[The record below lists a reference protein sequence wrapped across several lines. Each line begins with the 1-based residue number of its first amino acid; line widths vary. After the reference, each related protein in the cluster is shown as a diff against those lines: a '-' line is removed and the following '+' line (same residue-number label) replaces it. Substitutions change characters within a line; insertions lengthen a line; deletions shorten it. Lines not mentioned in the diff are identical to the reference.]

1 MKLTIVAMSAVLLAF
16 GVNAQAQKSAS
27 GPTVSATPNG
37 STSVIAADKS
47 VGSTLTVAPISAT
60 PNGSSTVINPTKPT
74 SNAAYVVFDVSGINS
89 WDSYGSAN
97 NETYTNGDGGT
108 GAEFTGIGWDVTIA
122 TVGGSWLSEARIY
135 FDGSDLDGSGLFLT
149 PGSSMSTPG
158 TATFSSGGPI
168 DLTDNGIPNIPI
180 LADGLLHMEFYEGYD
195 DAAGAIDATWTAGT
209 LTLLYDKIGFDVAG
223 INSWDSYGSAN
234 NETYTNGSGGAGSVM
249 TGIGWDVTIATVG
262 GSWLS
267 EARVY
272 FDGSDLDGSG
282 LFLTPGS
289 AISSPGTATFSSGGI
304 IDLTDNG
311 IPDIPVLA
319 DGLIHMEFYEGFDDA
334 AGVIDAT
341 WTAGTLDLVY
351 ATCGTVTEMT
361 AGCAGNGGFV
371 PNLAVTGCM
380 SVGDSVDFSI
390 TNMDGGAYY
399 FLVSSFSS
407 IPGNI
412 LFPSGCSLDIGAD
425 HIINFGINPGVGA
438 GGGSLTTSLVLPI
451 AGTFYQQVV
460 VIDSAVGKCTS
471 NSLEY
476 VINP

>member
-16 GVNAQAQKSAS
+16 GVDAKAQKTVS
-27 GPTVSATPNG
+27 GPTVSATANG
-37 STSVIAADKS
+37 SSSAVAADKS
-47 VGSTLTVAPISAT
+47 VGTTLTVAPISAT
-60 PNGSSTVINPTKPT
+60 PNGSSVVVNPTKPT

-89 WDSYGSAN
+89 WDSFGSAN

-289 AISSPGTATFSSGGI
+289 SMGSPGTATFSSGGI

-319 DGLIHMEFYEGFDDA
+319 DGLIHMEFYEGFDDV
-334 AGVIDAT
+334 AGAIDAT

-351 ATCGTVTEMT
+351 ATCGSVTEMT
-361 AGCAGNGGFV
+361 AGCPGNGGFV
-371 PNLAVTGCM
+371 PTLTITGCP
-380 SVGDSVDFSI
+380 SLGDTIDISIVD
-390 TNMDGGAYY
+390 MDGGAYF

-407 IPGNI
+407 IPGNVI
-412 LFPSGCSLDIGAD
+412 FPSGCSLDVGVD
-425 HIINFGINPGVGA
+425 HILFLGMSSGA
-438 GGGSLTTSLVLPI
+438 GAGAGAVSYSVLMHV
-451 AGTFYQQVV
+451 AGTFYEQVV
-460 VIDSAVGKCTS
+460 VIDSVVGKVTS
-471 NSLEY
+471 NSVEL
-476 VINP
+476 VVNP